1 MCPLASAFTPGLRR
15 GLTLDRSLQAGPL
28 HVPVQV
34 RLGAGP
40 TDELPLAVRRTG
52 ADRIV
57 VLTEASLPE
66 AHLDRVLR
74 LVETVAPA
82 EVRKLPASPRDTA
95 EPGVVPDGAAVVA
108 LGGGRVVRAA
118 DRLARPDGTR
128 PPLLRL
134 PTTLRAMSDA
144 ALSVAGLVDPVA
156 GPHPAPVL
164 VLEWLDFLDT
174 LDTGALRAGV
184 CAVVRDVLA
193 VAPGSYDQVAGRLL
207 RDGRYAPETVAGF
220 LSLCLEV
227 RAALL
232 TYDPL
237 ETGPAAAL
245 HYGRALARALRASA
259 RHGTLPHG
267 ADALLGLLVAA
278 RVARLSGLQG
288 VSAELAHAELVE
300 RAGGPSAL
308 PPGTDAEDVLAA
320 LLSGSAGRRPP
331 RQRAART
338 GADRVRLVLLDDLG
352 APHLER
358 GRALTPVDTGILRAA
373 LETFAPGHGS
383 GPGLGQGPGQGP
395 GQDRA
400 LMPLGR
406 QAPESR

>member
-15 GLTLDRSLQAGPL
+15 GPALDRSLQAGSL

-57 VLTEASLPE
+57 VLSEASLPE
-66 AHLDRVLR
+66 AHIGRVLR
-74 LVETVAPA
+74 LVEAVAPA
-82 EVRKLPASPRDTA
+82 EVRRLPATPRDTA
-95 EPGVVPDGAAVVA
+95 EAGVVPDGAAVVA
-108 LGGGRVVRAA
+108 LGGGRVLRAA

-134 PTTLRAMSDA
+134 PTTLRAMSGA
-144 ALSVAGLVDPVA
+144 ALSVAGLADPVA
-156 GPHPAPVL
+156 GPRPAPVL

-193 VAPGSYDQVAGRLL
+193 VVPGSYDQVAGRLL
-207 RDGRYAPETVAGF
+207 HDGRYDPETVAGF

-232 TYDPL
+232 AYDPL
-237 ETGPAAAL
+237 ETGPAEAL
-245 HYGRALARALRASA
+245 HYGRALTRALRAAA
-259 RHGTLPHG
+259 RPGTLPHG

-278 RVARLSGLQG
+278 RAARLSGLLDASG
-288 VSAELAHAELVE
+288 ELAHAELVE

-308 PPGTDAEDVLAA
+308 PPGTAVEDVLAA
-320 LLSGSAGRRPP
+320 LLRGSAGLRPP
-331 RQRAART
+331 RQRAAGT
-338 GADRVRLVLLDDLG
+338 GTDRVRLVLLDGLG

-358 GRALTPVDTGILRAA
+358 GRALTPVGTGILRAA
-373 LETFAPGHGS
+373 LGAFVPGHG
-383 GPGLGQGPGQGP
+383 PGPGQGP